1 MAVVWNILQ
10 LERQVATGGIFAA
23 HWIVEDHEVVDEVVH
38 VGRVADVETLEV
50 DASSETFTPYADVTE
65 QQVIDWVKASLG
77 AAEVDII
84 LNSLATQISESK
96 TPTTAKGTPW

>member
-77 AAEVDII
+77 AEVDII